1 MRHYKEDADDI
12 KSKRQQ
18 ILTAAYTVFSRK
30 GYYRA
35 TIDEIIALADT
46 GKGTVYN
53 YFTNKEKL
61 FYTLISE
68 RSRAFKETLNQ
79 IMVSKQPF
87 MEKTKAMIMAFLR
100 FYIDNADLWRVL
112 MHEIRGFGG
121 KGSGNLTELQREK
134 YRDEFR
140 STIEMLVSLL
150 QEGIEQGVVKECDV
164 TKAAHGLFS
173 VIMTMVF
180 QKFADQD
187 NVEEI
192 AATIAD
198 IFFYGVAVQ
207 PKHN

>member
-1 MRHYKEDADDI
+1 MKYQHEDADEI

-18 ILTAAYTVFSRK
+18 ILAAAYEVFSRK

-61 FYTLISE
+61 FFTLISE
-68 RSRAFKETLNQ
+68 RSSAFKATLNQ
-79 IMVSKQPF
+79 IMLSNQPF

-100 FYIDNADLWRVL
+100 FYVENADLWRVL
-112 MHEIRGFGG
+112 MHEIRGFGC

-140 STIEMLVSLL
+140 STIDMLAFLL

-173 VIMTMVF
+173 VIMMMVF
-180 QKFADQD
+180 QNFANQD

-198 IFFYGVAVQ
+198 IFFYGVAAPPQ
-207 PKHN
+207 K